1 MLYDSGVAAVFGPG
15 KSTISYVFKQ
25 QCNYTKFNCGFEFLK
40 RKELAFHACMYGYL
54 KSCQIKSVLV
64 IKFI

>member
-25 QCNYTKFNCGFEFLK
+25 QCNYTK
-40 RKELAFHACMYGYL
+40 
-54 KSCQIKSVLV
+54 